1 MERPIV
7 YEPHPVSRE
16 RKAELLAEGFR
27 IVDAKYR
34 PSEAEDVLPPD
45 LIASMPPADDLS
57 KLTVEKLKEMLDAAG
72 VEYPADAKKADLS
85 ALLEAANA

>member
-16 RKAELLAEGFR
+16 RKAELLTEGFC
-27 IVDAKYR
+27 IVDAKYK
-34 PSEAEDVLPPD
+34 PPEAEYV
-45 LIASMPPADDLS
+45 PPADDLS

-72 VEYPADAKKADLS
+72 VEYSADAKKADLL
-85 ALLEAANA
+85 ALLEAGNA

>member
-1 MERPIV
+1 MGRPIV

-27 IVDAKYR
+27 IVDAKYK
-34 PSEAEDVLPPD
+34 PSEVEDVPPG
-45 LIASMPPADDLS
+45 DDLS

-72 VEYPADAKKADLS
+72 VEYPANAKKADLL
-85 ALLEAANA
+85 ALLKAVNA

>member
-1 MERPIV
+1 MGRPIV

-34 PSEAEDVLPPD
+34 PSEAEDV
-45 LIASMPPADDLS
+45 PPANDLS
-57 KLTVEKLKEMLDAAG
+57 KLTVESLKEMLDTAG
-72 VEYPADAKKADLS
+72 IEYPADAKKADLL
-85 ALLEAANA
+85 ALLEAGNA

>member
-34 PSEAEDVLPPD
+34 PSEAGDVPSE
-45 LIASMPPADDLS
+45 ADLS
-57 KLTVEKLKEMLDAAG
+57 KLTVAKLKEMLDAAG
-72 VEYPADAKKADLS
+72 VEYPADAKKADLL

>member
-34 PSEAEDVLPPD
+34 PSEDEDVPPE
-45 LIASMPPADDLS
+45 ANLS
-57 KLTVEKLKEMLDAAG
+57 KLTVGKLKEMLDAAG
-72 VEYPADAKKADLS
+72 VEYTPDAKKADLL
-85 ALLEAANA
+85 ALLEAVNA

>member
-7 YEPHPVSRE
+7 YEPHPVSCE

-34 PSEAEDVLPPD
+34 PPEAEDVPPEEGRFVG
-45 LIASMPPADDLS
+45 LAGSGKCVMPI
-57 KLTVEKLKEMLDAAG
+57 
-72 VEYPADAKKADLS
+72 
-85 ALLEAANA
+85 

>member
-34 PSEAEDVLPPD
+34 PSEAGDVPSEAED
-45 LIASMPPADDLS
+45 APPAVDLS
-57 KLTVEKLKEMLDAAG
+57 KLTVAKLKEMLDAAG

>member
-1 MERPIV
+1 MGRPIV

-27 IVDAKYR
+27 IVDVKYR
-34 PSEAEDVLPPD
+34 PSEAED
-45 LIASMPPADDLS
+45 APPADLS
-57 KLTVEKLKEMLDAAG
+57 KLTVAKLKEMLDTAG
-72 VEYPADAKKADLS
+72 VEYPADAKKADLL

>member
-27 IVDAKYR
+27 IVDAKYK
-34 PSEAEDVLPPD
+34 PPKAEDV
-45 LIASMPPADDLS
+45 PPANDLS
-57 KLTVEKLKEMLDAAG
+57 KLTVESLKEMLDAAG
-72 VEYPADAKKADLS
+72 IEYPADAKKADLL
-85 ALLEAANA
+85 ALLEAGNA

>member
-34 PSEAEDVLPPD
+34 PSETED
-45 LIASMPPADDLS
+45 APPADLS
-57 KLTVEKLKEMLDAAG
+57 KLTVAKLKEMLDAAG

>member
-27 IVDAKYR
+27 IVDAKYK
-34 PSEAEDVLPPD
+34 PSAEDVPS
-45 LIASMPPADDLS
+45 AEDLS
-57 KLTVEKLKEMLDAAG
+57 KLTVEKLKEMLDEAG
-72 VEYPADAKKADLS
+72 VEYPADAKKADLL
-85 ALLEAANA
+85 ALLEAVNA